1 MRPAGER
8 PSSHRDAT
16 GPGGRYGGRV
26 DPLRRG
32 ETDDTF
38 DTARLRIRPLAPG
51 DLDVIVR
58 IHTDPALMRHIHR
71 GVPHTADECVVDLAR
86 ALAHWRDHRCGT
98 FVVTTPGSD
107 SVRTKPGGARTRGTA
122 WPEGAEQL
130 VGTVGFTTPE
140 WLPEVMPARDV
151 GWTIV
156 QEHQG
161 HGYATEAARAAV
173 DWYFATSHDDRVV
186 GIHNSDNPRSGAVM
200 QRLGMRWSR
209 RTRHPALGYPLEI
222 WETTR
227 AEW

>member
-1 MRPAGER
+1 
-8 PSSHRDAT
+8 
-16 GPGGRYGGRV
+16 V
-26 DPLRRG
+26 DPALRL
-32 ETDDTF
+32 DTP
-38 DTARLRIRPLAPG
+38 RLRLRPLAPR
-51 DLDVIVR
+51 DLGVIVR

-86 ALAHWRDHRCGT
+86 ALAHWRDHRCGS
-98 FVVTTPGSD
+98 FVVTTRAG
-107 SVRTKPGGARTRGTA
+107 R
-122 WPEGAEQL
+122 L

-140 WLPEVMPARDV
+140 WLPEVMPGRDV

-161 HGYATEAARAAV
+161 HGYATEAARTAL
-173 DWYFATSHDDRVV
+173 DWYFATMRDDRGV

-209 RTRHPALGYPLEI
+209 RTPHPTLGYPLEI

-227 AEW
+227 AEWCAD

>member
-1 MRPAGER
+1 MPA
-8 PSSHRDAT
+8 
-16 GPGGRYGGRV
+16 RYGGRV
-26 DPLRRG
+26 DPARRG
-32 ETDDTF
+32 DSF
-38 DTARLRIRPLAPG
+38 DTARLRVRPLASG

-71 GVPHTADECVVDLAR
+71 GVPHTPDECVVDLAR
-86 ALAHWRDHRCGT
+86 ALAHWRDHRCGS
-98 FVVTTPGSD
+98 FVVTTRAG
-107 SVRTKPGGARTRGTA
+107 
-122 WPEGAEQL
+122 QL

-161 HGYATEAARAAV
+161 HGYATEAARATI
-173 DWYFATSHDDRVV
+173 DWYFASFRDDRVV

-209 RTRHPALGYPLEI
+209 RTRHPMLGYPLEI

-227 AEW
+227 AER